1 MVNLRQLT
9 KELYLFK
16 TSNSSSSSSL
26 LNFLSSAVNGCPW
39 SFTQSRGARVTAI
52 HLRPGN
58 VIETKGKVYQ
68 VVDVEHK
75 QRGRG
80 GASMQVELRNID
92 NGNKQSLR
100 FNTEE
105 AIERVFVEERS
116 FTFLYE
122 EQGKVFLM
130 DPEKFEQLEV
140 PAELF
145 GKAAPYLKDEMRV
158 KLQLYDEK
166 PLSGSIPKQVTCTIK
181 ETQAPMKGLTATP
194 RYKKALLDN
203 NLTIQV
209 PAYLDV
215 GEAIIVDTNEDSY
228 ITRANK

>member
-1 MVNLRQLT
+1 MTALHQIRKKLSESLT
-9 KELYLFK
+9 SSSSILKLL
-16 TSNSSSSSSL
+16 SSSSSL
-26 LNFLSSAVNGCPW
+26 YTSPW
-39 SFTQSRGARVTAI
+39 SASQYRGAKVTAI

-68 VVDVEHK
+68 VLEVEHK

-105 AIERVFVEERS
+105 AVERVFVQERS

-122 EQGKVFLM
+122 EQGKAYLM

-140 PAELF
+140 PTELF
-145 GKAAPYLKDEMRV
+145 GNAAPYLKEDMQV
-158 KLQLYDEK
+158 KLQLYDEA

-181 ETQAPMKGLTATP
+181 ETQPPMKGLTATP

-203 NLTIQV
+203 NVTIQLEKSLSPV
-209 PAYLDV
+209 FV
-215 GEAIIVDTNEDSY
+215 V
-228 ITRANK
+228 